1 VVLLKFLGVMF
12 KICIVNFAPEVLGVC
27 LGVKIYNLGDV
38 DVTIEEGEKYAQ
50 IAVIEKPDYEIIELN
65 DEQFEILKSNQ
76 SRGDKGF
83 GSSGN

>member
-1 VVLLKFLGVMF
+1 LEKYSWEGIAKTVV
-12 KICIVNFAPEVLGVC
+12 
-27 LGVKIYNLGDV
+27 
-38 DVTIEEGEKYAQ
+38 GEKYAQ